1 MTAPTIDVPAADAT
15 PNTPSQPLR
24 KPAPAE
30 RASVPLVLK
39 LFLSTAMLIVIVV
52 GISIA
57 VTVERADQIAR
68 ATVDESIA
76 SAAKLFRE
84 FELQRLQRL
93 TLSAQIVG
101 GDSNF
106 VAYIQKN
113 LGTSNG
119 APGQTGGATAAA
131 VAPQPPDLVSIL
143 DQLSQRKESFG
154 SDLLML
160 LDDQGR
166 VLARTDDPNVTS
178 ARGED
183 LYEETPLVRNI
194 VDDASIDRSLGVL
207 IAGNRMYHAAVVPIA
222 AGANRVRIGYLVN
235 AYAIDDTFATRI
247 ADSAR
252 AGVMFLA
259 SPKLVSNTVVVAR
272 STNAPTV
279 HVEQLRDI
287 GQVFRSGRSLP
298 TTDVQVDRSAYV
310 VTGEPLTAG
319 HLTVGAAVFVRSL
332 DRELLPFRQIEHALF
347 AGGGAALLLALVF
360 SWLSAKRIT
369 RPIVELTAMAQ
380 AVTSGNYDVD
390 PPQGGSDEVGILS
403 RSFAQMIGALRDK
416 AALEELYQAMALRS
430 REREAADTQSAT
442 SAQMPGRGATGI
454 AANAATMLLGNAVD
468 PAPLVSHEEGFG
480 AGEIFADRYRIEQ
493 VIGRGGMGIVYKALD
508 TQLDEVV
515 AIKTLPRTAL
525 QRSPEELERFKREIR
540 LARKITHRNVVR
552 TYDYGEAAGVYF
564 ISMEFVRGYTLADCL
579 GDAPDHRMPP
589 RVAIGTAR
597 QICRGLQAAHEQGIV
612 HRDIKPQNVLIDH
625 RGEVKLMDFGVA
637 RLTESVDAL
646 TAAGLIIGTPHY
658 MSPEQVQGKQLDA
671 RADIYSMGV
680 LLYQM
685 LSGRRPFD
693 AQSLTAVLTAHLTEE
708 AKPVVS
714 PDIGDGLNAI
724 LMRCLE
730 KDRDARYADAGE
742 LLAALDRVQM

>member
-1 MTAPTIDVPAADAT
+1 MTGHTIEVPAADPT
-15 PNTPSQPLR
+15 PSTTSQPLR

-30 RASVPLVLK
+30 RPSVPLVFK
-39 LFLSTAMLIVIVV
+39 LFLSTAVLIVIVV
-52 GISIA
+52 GISIG
-57 VTVERADQIAR
+57 VTVERADRIAH

-84 FELQRLQRL
+84 FEHQRLERL

-101 GDSNF
+101 SDSNF

-113 LGTSNG
+113 LGTWND
-119 APGQTGGATAAA
+119 APGETGLATA
-131 VAPQPPDLVSIL
+131 VAPQPLDLVSIL

-160 LDDQGR
+160 LDDHGR
-166 VLARTDDPNVTS
+166 VVARTDDPAVTS

-207 IAGNRMYHAAVVPIA
+207 ITGNRMYHAAVVPIA
-222 AGANRVRIGYLVN
+222 TGANRVRIGYLVN
-235 AYAIDDTFATRI
+235 AYAIDDAFATRI
-247 ADSAR
+247 ADSTR

-259 SPKLVSNTVVVAR
+259 SPKLISNTLVAR

-287 GQVFRSGRSLP
+287 GQVFQSGRSLP
-298 TTDVQVDRSAYV
+298 TTNVQVDRSAYV
-310 VTGEPLTAG
+310 VTGEPLFAA

-360 SWLSAKRIT
+360 SWLGAKRIT

-403 RSFAQMIGALRDK
+403 RSFAQMIGSLRDK
-416 AALEELYQAMALRS
+416 AALEELYEAMAMRS
-430 REREAADTQSAT
+430 HERQAADTEAVSPLGNLGT
-442 SAQMPGRGATGI
+442 DS
-454 AANAATMLLGNAVD
+454 AANAATILLGSASG
-468 PAPLVSHEEGFG
+468 PAPSAPHAEAFG
-480 AGEIFADRYRIEQ
+480 PGEIFANRYRIEQ
-493 VIGRGGMGIVYKALD
+493 MIGRGGMGVVYKALD
-508 TQLDEVV
+508 TELDEVV
-515 AIKTLPRTAL
+515 ALKTLPRTVL
-525 QRSPEELERFKREIR
+525 QRSPEEVERFKREIR

-552 TYDYGEAAGVYF
+552 TYDYGEASGVYF

-625 RGEVKLMDFGVA
+625 KGEVKLMDFGVA
-637 RLTESVDAL
+637 RLTESTEAL
-646 TAAGLIIGTPHY
+646 TAVGLIIGTPHY
-658 MSPEQVQGKQLDA
+658 MSPEQVRGEQLDA

-685 LSGRRPFD
+685 LSGRLPFD
-693 AQSLTAVLTAHLTEE
+693 AQALTAVLAAHLTEQ
-708 AKPVVS
+708 PQPLVS
-714 PDIGDGLNAI
+714 PDIGDRLNAI
-724 LMRCLE
+724 VMRCLE
-730 KDRDARYADAGE
+730 KDLKERYADAGE